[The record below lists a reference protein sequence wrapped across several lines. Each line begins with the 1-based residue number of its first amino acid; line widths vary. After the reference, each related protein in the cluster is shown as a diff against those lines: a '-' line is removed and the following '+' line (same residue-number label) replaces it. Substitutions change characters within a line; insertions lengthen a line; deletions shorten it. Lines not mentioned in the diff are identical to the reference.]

1 MSEVFYLIFEKWCWD
16 CSAVG
21 IVGLYV
27 MMLLI
32 NIRGDTNYYLSVS
45 IPAVRANEPH
55 RHTPID
61 LRVCLVLSPCTRQV
75 CLCKR

>member
-1 MSEVFYLIFEKWCWD
+1 M
-16 CSAVG
+16 G
-21 IVGLYV
+21 TVGLYV

-32 NIRGDTNYYLSVS
+32 DIRGDANYYLSVS
-45 IPAVRANEPH
+45 IPAVRANEPY
-55 RHTPID
+55 RPTPMD